1 MKQLFLSTFLIFSF
15 SINASTISIF
25 KCELLDDHKI
35 DEVKT
40 INSEWVKAVNKINE
54 SKVTSQV
61 LEAVVSGKMQTFM
74 YIDTYKD
81 AVHWGQIRN
90 EIKNGA
96 IQAFTEQFDEV
107 SKCSSVSLYDAEMS

>member
-15 SINASTISIF
+15 SINASTIAIF

-54 SKVTSQV
+54 STNSKNQENDLELTKIYKSTRRQV
-61 LEAVVSGKMQTFM
+61 
-74 YIDTYKD
+74 
-81 AVHWGQIRN
+81 
-90 EIKNGA
+90 
-96 IQAFTEQFDEV
+96 
-107 SKCSSVSLYDAEMS
+107 